1 MKAFKNFYGKYIK
14 ASVYAANDG
23 IVTTFA
29 VVASV
34 VGADLSAFV
43 ILILGFAN
51 LIADGFSMAT
61 GDYLGTKSESD
72 HFRRER
78 ELEEQLFEQSQ
89 ESARKEVERV
99 LKNKGYSKQDS
110 QSLAEYV
117 SKNRK
122 FFLDFIIF
130 ERLGYIPTSNQDAIK
145 SSLVTFLSFMVAGAM
160 PLLPYIFWKHLD
172 VSDIFV
178 WASLFVGFTLFIIG
192 AVRTFFT
199 NKKWW
204 AGGLEMLGAGGFAVL
219 FAFIIGATL
228 KRIIG
233 LA

>member
-89 ESARKEVERV
+89 ESARKEVEQV
-99 LKNKGYSKQDS
+99 LENKGYSKQDS
-110 QSLAEYV
+110 QNLAEYV
-117 SKNRK
+117 SKNKK
-122 FFLDFIIF
+122 FFCINNDVYAHLIKKKMNVFGYIHQGPWYDIGSLDLYLKYNQDLNKSNMTLEFAIGFIIF
-130 ERLGYIPTSNQDAIK
+130 VILVCGYLLYDGRKKQKQKEFNESYNINNEKYYKQD
-145 SSLVTFLSFMVAGAM
+145 GQQ
-160 PLLPYIFWKHLD
+160 
-172 VSDIFV
+172 
-178 WASLFVGFTLFIIG
+178 
-192 AVRTFFT
+192 
-199 NKKWW
+199 
-204 AGGLEMLGAGGFAVL
+204 
-219 FAFIIGATL
+219 
-228 KRIIG
+228 
-233 LA
+233 